1 MLGGRQSKGTHPG
14 FPAFDS
20 TQMRKNRT
28 AERKRGYDPARH
40 LRFYGYHNVDSA
52 TLSDDHIQ

>member
-20 TQMRKNRT
+20 RT
-28 AERKRGYDPARH
+28 AERKRGYDPVRH